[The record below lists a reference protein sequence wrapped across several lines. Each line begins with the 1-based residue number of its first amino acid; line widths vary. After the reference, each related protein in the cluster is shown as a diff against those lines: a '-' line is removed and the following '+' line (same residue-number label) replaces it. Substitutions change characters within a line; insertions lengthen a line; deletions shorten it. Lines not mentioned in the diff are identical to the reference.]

1 MNSTEM
7 TKASITD
14 LSSLTDDARIWVFQS
29 SIPLQGEVRTAV
41 SSAMMRF
48 LKDWAAHGK
57 SLFAAFEIVYD
68 RFIVVGVNEAM
79 AQATGCS
86 IDSLMRHMQGI
97 DREHRGLDLLNRMK
111 VAYRSGEEIME
122 CDVNSFATMLANGE
136 AVGSTVVFNNVVN
149 TLGEFKTVWET
160 TVAASWHANLL
171 P

>member
-1 MNSTEM
+1 MNSTGM
-7 TKASITD
+7 TKDSITD
-14 LSSLTDDARIWVFQS
+14 LSSLTDNARVWVFQS
-29 SIPLQGEVRTAV
+29 SVSLQGELRTAV
-41 SSAMMRF
+41 SSAMLRF
-48 LKDWAAHGK
+48 LKDWAAHGR

-111 VAYRSGEEIME
+111 VAYRNGEDIKE
-122 CDVNSFATMLANGE
+122 CDVNSFAAMLANGE
-136 AVGSTVVFNNVVN
+136 ADGTTVVFNNVVN
-149 TLGEFKTVWET
+149 TLGEFKTGWET
-160 TVAASWHANLL
+160 KVSASWHANLF